1 MHRSP
6 IASRFRYT
14 MHDFPRLLLNASI
27 AMGTPLAVARLLG
40 VTPLDIYRWMA
51 GLEHPSTAHVD
62 ASRARLQ
69 QALAARRTVAPHPR
83 RRASDRPA
91 RLHLVAGAASGI

>member
-40 VTPLDIYRWMA
+40 VAPLDVYRWMA

-69 QALAARRTVAPHPR
+69 QALAARRIAAPHPG
-83 RRASDRPA
+83 RRATDRA
-91 RLHLVAGAASGI
+91 AKLYAVRYAGPTA